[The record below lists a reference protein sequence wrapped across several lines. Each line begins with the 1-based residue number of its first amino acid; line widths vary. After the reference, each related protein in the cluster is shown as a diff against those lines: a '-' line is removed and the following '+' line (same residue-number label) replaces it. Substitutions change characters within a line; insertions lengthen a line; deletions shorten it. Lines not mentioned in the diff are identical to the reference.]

1 MKKKFGTRGMTTL
14 AEPRVQ
20 RVRSNASSLTVDFE
34 DGRSVRLPLV
44 WYPRLFRATQAQ
56 RDHWELIGPGLG
68 VHWPDLDEDLSAE
81 GLLAGRPSIEFFKT
95 GAPARP
101 RLEKGLRR

>member
-1 MKKKFGTRGMTTL
+1 MKKKFGTRGMTTS

-81 GLLAGRPSIEFFKT
+81 GLLAGRPSIEFFKA
-95 GAPARP
+95 GAPPRP